1 MIKLIKQL
9 LPPKDTPIFFALSMG
24 VDSLAGFLYLRQKGY
39 KVVPLHFNHCLRYQ
53 NDEMEEQFS
62 KLSQKLE
69 DPTFQVGGPNKS
81 LKTENDCRE
90 ARFEFF
96 GRHCSGGIL
105 VTAHHLDDYVESYLL
120 NCFRGQPEYRPIRL
134 SCDFP
139 AFKVVHPFLL
149 TEKRDFID
157 FMDKSPYKQYI
168 VSDESNKEIKGSRRN
183 WIRNVIVP
191 EMVKQK
197 ISLKKRSRELINKD
211 IEELDAIV

>member
-9 LPPKDTPIFFALSMG
+9 LPPKDTPIYFALSMG
-24 VDSLAGFLYLRQKGY
+24 VDSLAAYLFLRQKGY
-39 KVVPLHFNHCLRYQ
+39 KVAPLHFNHCLRDQ
-53 NDEMEEQFS
+53 NCEMEEQFYQLS
-62 KLSQKLE
+62 LKLA
-69 DPTFQVGGPNKS
+69 DPTFRIGCSLKS
-81 LKTENDCRE
+81 LETENNCRE

-120 NCFRGQPEYRPIRL
+120 NCFRGQPEYRPIKL

-149 TEKRDFID
+149 TEKQDFVD
-157 FMDKSPYKQYI
+157 FMDKSPYKQY
-168 VSDESNKEIKGSRRN
+168 VVNDESNKEIKGSRRN

-191 EMVKQK
+191 EMLNQK
-197 ISLKKRSRELINKD
+197 ISLKKRSRELIKKD
-211 IEELDAIV
+211 IEELDSIV